1 MGLGLERGYLSHAEH
16 AHRAASGRNPQ
27 GGQAT
32 ATVTGTTPLTTVPPR
47 LPSALQRHCFICY
60 PNADTPTSWH
70 SSTFP
75 FLRQEERSHIY
86 LQTHPDPAQD
96 PAAPFVS
103 RADPR
108 DLQQHHA
115 DVHLPKRNLS
125 CPQEDHR
132 QAGGLKARSSQT
144 PRGACPDL
152 DWPGELRP
160 PFVKSRMS
168 TEECLA
174 LPSRTELQLERLI
187 FTAHGRRNA
196 QVSSGAGQVGESPG
210 RGGGPAFLFFGRT
223 TGCRKINLS
232 AWLGP
237 AIGLVLHKQ
246 SSTLW
251 FCSITTTAGPF
262 WGAHWLLQATLM
274 REEYNS
280 MRGKGR
286 NLTPWA
292 CTSTAKSLLS
302 LSSALIICFLWH
314 L

>member
-1 MGLGLERGYLSHAEH
+1 MAQQHFPVPEAGRKESHL
-16 AHRAASGRNPQ
+16 P
-27 GGQAT
+27 
-32 ATVTGTTPLTTVPPR
+32 PDPPR
-47 LPSALQRHCFICY
+47 PSSGPGCPFGLQSR
-60 PNADTPTSWH
+60 PTGS
-70 SSTFP
+70 
-75 FLRQEERSHIY
+75 
-86 LQTHPDPAQD
+86 A
-96 PAAPFVS
+96 AAPCRCAS
-103 RADPR
+103 
-108 DLQQHHA
+108 
-115 DVHLPKRNLS
+115 
-125 CPQEDHR
+125 PQEKPLLPTGGP
-132 QAGGLKARSSQT
+132 QAS
-144 PRGACPDL
+144 RGAQGKEQPNPTRSL
-152 DWPGELRP
+152 PRPRLARGAQTLQP

-174 LPSRTELQLERLI
+174 LPSRTERQLERLI

-210 RGGGPAFLFFGRT
+210 RGGGLAFLFFGRT

-246 SSTLW
+246 SSTSW

-280 MRGKGR
+280 MRGRGR

-302 LSSALIICFLWH
+302 LSSALITCFLWH